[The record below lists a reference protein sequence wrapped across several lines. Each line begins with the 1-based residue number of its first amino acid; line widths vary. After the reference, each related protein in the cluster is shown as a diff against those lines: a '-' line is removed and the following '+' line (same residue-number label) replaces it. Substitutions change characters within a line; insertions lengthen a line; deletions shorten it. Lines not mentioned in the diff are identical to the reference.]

1 MEHELLYKEET
12 FKIIGACMTVHREM
26 GSGFLESVYQE
37 ALEQEMENQ
46 QIHFECQKKIPI
58 YYKGKP
64 LKKYFKA
71 DFLCFDHIIVELKS
85 TAFMHQTGESQLI
98 NYLKATNFKVGLL
111 INFGESSLQWKR
123 FINTYKQQ

>member
-1 MEHELLYKEET
+1 LYDGASGNGKWI
-12 FKIIGACMTVHREM
+12 FRISLSGSIGAGNGKPT
-26 GSGFLESVYQE
+26 
-37 ALEQEMENQ
+37 NQ
-46 QIHFECQKKIPI
+46 FRMPKKIPI

-123 FINTYKQQ
+123 FINTY

>member
-1 MEHELLYKEET
+1 
-12 FKIIGACMTVHREM
+12 MTVHREM

-46 QIHFECQKKIPI
+46 QINFECQKKIPI

-123 FINTYKQQ
+123 FINTY

>member
-37 ALEQEMENQ
+37 ALEQEMGSQ
-46 QIHFECQKKIPI
+46 QINFERQKKISI

-64 LKKYFKA
+64 LKKYFIA

-111 INFGESSLQWKR
+111 INFGERSLQWKR
-123 FINTYKQQ
+123 YINTPLE